1 MKDCFKFSELVSLF
15 VSPWLYFYFSVHKP
29 EGEKLCILQNE
40 QYREEILS

>member
-29 EGEKLCILQNE
+29 EGEKQNE